1 MVIDWTALANSD
13 GSVSATPTFTNSDGE
28 SWTNWTIGAGHNELR
43 AAVHNAADTVAVT
56 FVANGSSGTTAINSC
71 PIGGGRDPINDPS
84 KPYAFWVPGPADG
97 VTMREVNLFFGASGK
112 ANHPAINQIALV
124 TRRGDGFLGATL
136 DSAVVNVELRGN
148 ASENK
153 RTTFRVQNPI
163 VGRRGNA
170 SSTANAVAM
179 QLIVL
184 NNPDNAT
191 VNFNTGPCPLGNCK
205 VPRECAAFV
214 VIARSVPEVVCVL
227 DHERASLRFQ
237 QMEGALWHS
246 GPHRVPHHEQ
256 IRAR

>member
-84 KPYAFWVPGPADG
+84 KAYAFWVPGPADG

-112 ANHPAINQIALV
+112 ANHPAIYQIALV

-136 DSAVVNVELRGN
+136 DSTVVNVEL
-148 ASENK
+148 
-153 RTTFRVQNPI
+153 
-163 VGRRGNA
+163 RGNA

-191 VNFNTGPCPLGNCK
+191 VNFNIGPCPLGNCK

-237 QMEGALWHS
+237 QLEGTLWHS